1 MEFSWMAGGR
11 DKLEGWRRL
20 NKAVSAPG
28 TTSWKQIVYFWA
40 FWVCRVLLF
49 FILHLSH
56 VHCTGSMIGAEPSL
70 LFGQRQRVC
79 IFLSWAPLKRYSV
92 LYQCKILKNV
102 GSKSKRCG
110 SNVRTFVTYLCYI
123 VFRIVMYQTQSLK
136 YARDKL
142 AVWRWLNKVR
152 YA

>member
-40 FWVCRVLLF
+40 FWVESYF
-49 FILHLSH
+49 FNFALIS
-56 VHCTGSMIGAEPSL
+56 CAGSMIGAEPSL